1 MDKKQEAFLRE
12 LLADFKMEAGEHQQ
26 AIINGLLELEKKPPL
41 IQYTELVETTFRE
54 VHSLKGAAR
63 AVNLLDIER
72 LCQSIESV
80 FHQLKQGSL
89 QLTSVSF
96 NILYSAMDTL
106 TVMLSESGGN
116 SKSISPGVLAKLV
129 KEVETMR
136 QTSGLPSKMEFPLP
150 PLVAELKD
158 TDDKKTEESEIAT
171 VLPNDFLKN
180 SVSELKTAKD
190 TVRVSTAKLDS
201 LLRQAEEF
209 ISVKATMAYFI
220 HELESNQQDDRHN
233 LFKELDLFY
242 GSMSRMIDDLLYDI
256 RTTLLHPFSSLLSV
270 VPKIVRD
277 LGQEFHK
284 EIKTTI
290 KGGEIEI
297 DGRILEEMK
306 DPLIHLIRNCVDH
319 GIETPM
325 VRRQHGKPEAG
336 SVNILV
342 KLESGKN
349 VELVIEDDG
358 AGIDTSKVIAAA
370 IKSGIISSDL
380 AAAMTDKEVFQL
392 ILKSGISTSLFIT
405 DISGRGLGMAIVAEK
420 IGKLGGN
427 IEVDSTPG
435 KGTRFTILLPVT
447 LATFKGILVRLG
459 AQFFIIPTN
468 SVERA
473 IRIRQH
479 DIKSVESKQMI
490 LLNNESVA
498 LVRLGDL
505 LGVTVR
511 KARKNDEHPIPVL
524 IISMSGK
531 RIAFMVDEVLD
542 EQEGLVKELGAPL
555 IHVKNIAGVTISGS
569 GMVVPI
575 LHVGELM
582 DEAIHAAAKLEVMDL
597 AGEEEKEQHSQQV
610 ILIAEDSI
618 TSRSLLRN
626 ILESAGYMV
635 KTAVDG
641 FEAFQ
646 LMQKESFDLVVS
658 DVEMPR
664 MNGFELTARI
674 REHSEMAEI
683 PVILVTA
690 LDTADDRKKGMDAG
704 ANAYIVKSDFE
715 QSNLVDTVHRL
726 I

>member
-26 AIINGLLELEKKPPL
+26 AIIHGLLELEKKPPL
-41 IQYTELVETTFRE
+41 IQYTELIETTFRE

-72 LCQSIESV
+72 LCQSVESV

-96 NILYSAMDTL
+96 DILYSAMDTL
-106 TVMLSESGGN
+106 TVMLSESGEN
-116 SKSISPGVLAKLV
+116 IKSISPGILAKLI

-136 QTSGLPSKMEFPLP
+136 QTSGMPSKMEFPLP
-150 PLVAELKD
+150 PLVAELKN
-158 TDDKKTEESEIAT
+158 TDNKKPEDAEIAA
-171 VLPNDFLKN
+171 VIPNDFPKGA
-180 SVSELKTAKD
+180 VSELKTAKD

-220 HELESNQQDDRHN
+220 NELELNHQNNHHN

-242 GSMSRMIDDLLYDI
+242 GAMSRMIDDLLHDI

-290 KGGEIEI
+290 NGGEIEI

-325 VRRQHGKPEAG
+325 ERRERGKPDSG
-336 SVNILV
+336 SVNISV
-342 KLESGKN
+342 KLDSGKN
-349 VELVIEDDG
+349 VELLIEDDG

-370 IKSGIISSDL
+370 IKSGFLSSDS
-380 AAAMTDKEVFQL
+380 AAGMTDKEVFQL
-392 ILKSGISTSLFIT
+392 ILKSGISTSPFIT
-405 DISGRGLGMAIVAEK
+405 DISGRGLGLAIVAEK
-420 IGKLGGN
+420 IAKLGGN

-435 KGTRFTILLPVT
+435 KGTRFKIGLPVT

-468 SVERA
+468 SVEKA
-473 IRIRQH
+473 IRIRQPE
-479 DIKSVESKQMI
+479 IISVESKQMI

-498 LVRLGDL
+498 LVRLGDV
-505 LGVTVR
+505 LGVPVR
-511 KARKNDEHPIPVL
+511 KARKNDEPPIPGL

-531 RIAFMVDEVLD
+531 RIAFMVDEILD

-555 IHVKNIAGVTISGS
+555 IHVKNIAGVTILGS

-575 LHVGELM
+575 LHIGELM
-582 DEAIHAAAKLEVMDL
+582 DEAIHAATRLEVMDS
-597 AGEEEKEQHSQQV
+597 AGQEEKVQLSQQV

-646 LMQKESFDLVVS
+646 FLQKEAVDLVVS

-674 REHSEMAEI
+674 REHVEMAEI

-690 LDTADDRKKGMDAG
+690 LDTADDRKKGMEAG
-704 ANAYIVKSDFE
+704 ANAYIIKSDFE
-715 QSNLVDTVHRL
+715 QSNLVETVHRL